1 MKSSKI
7 VFFFILLKILPFNL
21 FELALAWNIKPIFKS
36 DSLIKIKYIIYK
48 KNKNTKKFINKNKFF
63 LQTFNLD

>member
-1 MKSSKI
+1 
-7 VFFFILLKILPFNL
+7 
-21 FELALAWNIKPIFKS
+21 ELALAWNIKPIFKS